1 MLKVLVID
9 DHTMVREGLRRL
21 IARDQQICLIGE
33 AGSKRE
39 AFAQIS
45 HLNPDV
51 IVVDLN
57 LPDGNGLEVVAWARS
72 LSQRIG
78 IVVLTMS
85 NMPEHVLASMQSGAS
100 SHIDKASPSSE
111 LLSAI
116 KASSVKP
123 LSFTARKLTQA
134 IDVKNRDVGL
144 TPRELEIL
152 EKLPTGDTV
161 LEIAAQL
168 FVTESTV
175 KTHLASIYKKF
186 GAKIAFNVLMQL
198 EKLAYFP
205 EISNSSL
212 KAADQISQLQLLS
225 TQDLPA
231 LPISSACFGLSIKDR
246 TRLAI

>member
-1 MLKVLVID
+1 MLKVLVVD

-21 IARDQQICLIGE
+21 IAHDEEICVIGE

-100 SHIDKASPSSE
+100 SHVDKASPSSE

-134 IDVKNRDVGL
+134 IDAKNREVGL
-144 TPRELEIL
+144 L
-152 EKLPTGDTV
+152 
-161 LEIAAQL
+161 Q
-168 FVTESTV
+168 ES
-175 KTHLASIYKKF
+175 
-186 GAKIAFNVLMQL
+186 
-198 EKLAYFP
+198 
-205 EISNSSL
+205 
-212 KAADQISQLQLLS
+212 
-225 TQDLPA
+225 
-231 LPISSACFGLSIKDR
+231 
-246 TRLAI
+246 

>member
-1 MLKVLVID
+1 VIMLKVLVID

-134 IDVKNRDVGL
+134 IDAKNRDVGL

-186 GAKIAFNVLMQL
+186 GAKNRVQCIN
-198 EKLAYFP
+198 
-205 EISNSSL
+205 
-212 KAADQISQLQLLS
+212 AARKIGLL
-225 TQDLPA
+225 P
-231 LPISSACFGLSIKDR
+231 
-246 TRLAI
+246 

>member
-1 MLKVLVID
+1 MSYLPKFLLLTPASQLAAAVALNSRSNILGAIMLKVLVID

-100 SHIDKASPSSE
+100 SHVDKASPSSE

-134 IDVKNRDVGL
+134 IDAKNREVGL

-186 GAKIAFNVLMQL
+186 GVKNRVQCINTARKIG
-198 EKLAYFP
+198 
-205 EISNSSL
+205 
-212 KAADQISQLQLLS
+212 LL
-225 TQDLPA
+225 P
-231 LPISSACFGLSIKDR
+231 
-246 TRLAI
+246 